1 MRKPK
6 HYSVTEV
13 LNFSEIGLI
22 FEFYSTKETNF
33 IINDLSRL
41 TSKKVILTGE
51 QYTPSYFNAILLK
64 EYDAKR
70 ARYQFHIAP
79 QDYHSIIPIIDSV
92 SSWISESCETTNDTL
107 LKMSLSF
114 NHRNLETLSRISS
127 MKPSRLILK
136 FDENEVYKRF
146 PTQKN
151 SPYAISIKSLVPSRT
166 YINESEV
173 EHHISELLN
182 NPFAEFYGINFKNY
196 TNGVLEC
203 NFVGG
208 KGYASKNK
216 EIKDVLEYFII
227 KTYQS
232 INEEDFSE
240 FERYEIKR
248 LTQGFDKLQMA
259 FYDPEIFMAEFK
271 NLGVYVDLK
280 TSAQTL
286 KTYWSTIRQPLFEM
300 IINGGLREGQFN
312 YDTEIGKFQLRK
324 GKLNGTMI
332 RNMDLVLCEISGVL
346 DNCSFVGCKINKA
359 RIYNSK
365 IINGNKIN
373 ESYLKG
379 VSVNKPN
386 EISKSVIENNEEMVN
401 CPVSESLIKY
411 ATPGKDLKVD
421 ENSTVVVKRLPL
433 PEKTDAIEIEKIRDY
448 TFIKDM
454 NKSGDKGFQ
463 NAYNKNTYL
472 K

>member
-13 LNFSEIGLI
+13 LNFSEVGLI

-33 IINDLSRL
+33 IVNDLSKL
-41 TSKKVILTGE
+41 TSKQVILTGE

-70 ARYQFHIAP
+70 SRYQFHIAP

-114 NHRNLETLSRISS
+114 NHRNLDTLSRISS

-146 PTQKN
+146 PNQKN
-151 SPYAISIKSLVPSRT
+151 SPYAISIKSLVPSNT
-166 YINESEV
+166 YINESEM
-173 EHHISELLN
+173 ERHISDLLN
-182 NPFAEFYGINFKNY
+182 NPFSEYYGINFKNY
-196 TNGVLEC
+196 TNGILEC

-208 KGYASKNK
+208 KDYASKNK
-216 EIKDVLEYFII
+216 EIKDILEYFIV

-232 INEEDFSE
+232 INEEEFSDFE
-240 FERYEIKR
+240 KFEIKR
-248 LTQGFDKLQMA
+248 LTEGFEKIQMA
-259 FYDPEIFMAEFK
+259 FYDPETFVAEFK

-280 TSAQTL
+280 TSLQTL
-286 KTYWSTIRQPLFEM
+286 KTYWSSIRGPLFEM

-324 GKLNGTMI
+324 GKLKGTMI
-332 RNMDLVLCEISGVL
+332 RNMDLVSCEISGVL
-346 DNCSFVGCKINKA
+346 ENCSLVGCKINKS

-365 IINGNKIN
+365 IITGNKIN
-373 ESYLKG
+373 ESYLNG

-386 EISKSVIENNEEMVN
+386 EISKSIIENNEEMVN
-401 CPVSESLIKY
+401 CPVTESLIKY

-421 ENSTVVVKRLPL
+421 ENSTVVIRPLPL
-433 PEKTDAIEIEKIRDY
+433 PEKTGAIDIDEIRDY